1 MSGAAVLDLDLGK
14 VVGIISLHYPRN
26 TVDTK
31 LNFAISISSILEDSK
46 AGAILKAKNP
56 GLKLILEFVRE
67 IGSESIWLR
76 ELEDLYI
83 APKEYQEV
91 EKTLEVQH
99 IVFTTGSKEY
109 WKTYTAIKLLWEYY
123 RRGRSNLHSS

>member
-1 MSGAAVLDLDLGK
+1 MLTRPATYSSLLSAWKKTGTFCVFVALKLAISTRLINRDDKDSPPLIQLDSGEIEEGMSGAAVLDLDLGK

-56 GLKLILEFVRE
+56 GLKLILEFVRDR
-67 IGSESIWLR
+67 IR
-76 ELEDLYI
+76 KYM
-83 APKEYQEV
+83 A
-91 EKTLEVQH
+91 
-99 IVFTTGSKEY
+99 
-109 WKTYTAIKLLWEYY
+109 
-123 RRGRSNLHSS
+123 